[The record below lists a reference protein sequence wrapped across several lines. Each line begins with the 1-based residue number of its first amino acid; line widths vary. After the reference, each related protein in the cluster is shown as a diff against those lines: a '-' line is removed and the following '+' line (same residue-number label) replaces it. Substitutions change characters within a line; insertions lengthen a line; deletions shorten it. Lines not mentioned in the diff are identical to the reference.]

1 MFKVELEVE
10 KNGGYEEEEKMK
22 KPTPL
27 QKKVAMMLAKQ
38 NGRKKPNE
46 MDIMKAAK
54 IEEDDENGD

>member
-10 KNGGYEEEEKMK
+10 KNGGHEEEEKMK

-27 QKKVAMMLAKQ
+27 QKKVAQMIAKQ
-38 NGRKKPNE
+38 NGRTKPNE

-54 IEEDDENGD
+54 IEDDDED

>member
-10 KNGGYEEEEKMK
+10 KNGEEEKEEMK

-27 QKKVAMMLAKQ
+27 QKKVAQMIAKQ

-46 MDIMKAAK
+46 MDMMKAAK
-54 IEEDDENGD
+54 IEEEEDD

>member
-1 MFKVELEVE
+1 MIKLELEVG
-10 KNGGYEEEEKMK
+10 KDNGHGEEEMK

-27 QKKVAMMLAKQ
+27 QKKVAQMIAKQ

-54 IEEDDENGD
+54 IEDEEDD